1 MFSTVSYFVLM
12 NRFGFIGELKFRTQ
26 AAVRLTI
33 PATNSIIGL
42 RPQEDV
48 LRKKMSWLYWQL
60 LIADKLVTFL
70 NAKVH

>member
-1 MFSTVSYFVLM
+1 MFSTVSNFVLM

-26 AAVRLTI
+26 AAVWLAI
-33 PATNSIIGL
+33 PATSSIIGL

-70 NAKVH
+70 NA